1 MRIRSRIRGPKLRTK
16 LLLLAAILLFAPFLF
31 YTLLVEVE
39 TLLVDAQMNNQ
50 ISLANSVAILF
61 NNQKSL
67 FQDLPTEIDESK
79 DLIAQPLVGSVLL
92 DGKVLDW
99 NTPASVISRKFG
111 TDDGSFNLR
120 LGEQISHL
128 YGYVEIED
136 AEFVPRDPTIFNLDS
151 SDHLRVNY
159 LNQNGDLEE
168 VAFTFSRAGVASAYT
183 YLATQQGDDLD
194 PDENVGAFLA
204 ETATGVNIEFTI
216 PLNIIVDRSVFAVT
230 YVDVDVNP
238 VERSQTTTTQ
248 PTAAGLDY
256 FELVVYRSAAI
267 LEKIESLGFEDTRVM
282 IFDEMGRKRGESVLG
297 VNQEE
302 FLGNSDQSKN
312 IFERIG
318 GFFRRFYPGQAF
330 RDLSPDDA
338 EQRTIEVINSALNNE
353 PTKQKIVS
361 VSGAPAIIAAYP
373 IRAEGEVIGVA
384 VVQQNVE
391 DILRLLAGTLRTIV
405 VVSLVIFAILTIAL
419 LGYAIRLAYR
429 IQKLRS
435 TTARAIDEY
444 GRIKVSSLNVERN
457 TGDEIGEL
465 ARSIDAMLGRLTQ
478 HQTFLQR
485 MPRTLRHEINNP
497 LNTLSTSLENLRNTN
512 DPEEQQRYLQS
523 AQRGVVRIGRIVQ
536 NLSDAASLED
546 SLQDE
551 EFESV
556 DMLKLLKNYV
566 SNLENT
572 HKDIQ
577 FVLVCD
583 EQPAIAKVSDFH
595 VEQMLDKIIDNAIDF
610 HRHDSPI
617 SVLLQVG
624 TTHLRITVAN
634 RGPTLI
640 GDTAAVFDSLV
651 SMRDTQSTMH
661 FGLGLYVV
669 RVIVEYHGGR
679 VQAVNLDD
687 ESGVAITVDLPIAKD
702 GPGRTTE
709 DNELNSVASAP
720 R

>member
-16 LLLLAAILLFAPFLF
+16 LLLLAVILLFAPFLF

-39 TLLVDAQMNNQ
+39 SLLVDAQMNNQ

-67 FQDLPTEIDESK
+67 FQDLPSDVDESK
-79 DLIAQPLVGSVLL
+79 DLIAQPLGGNVLL
-92 DGKVLDW
+92 DGKALDW
-99 NTPASVISRKFG
+99 KTTEELVPRKFG
-111 TDDGSFNLR
+111 TDDGSFTIR
-120 LGEQISHL
+120 LGEQINHL
-128 YGYVEIED
+128 HGFLEIED
-136 AEFVPRDPTIFNLDS
+136 AEFVPRDPTVISLGS

-159 LNQNGDLEE
+159 LNSAGELAEI
-168 VAFTFSRAGVASAYT
+168 AFTFSRPGVATAYT
-183 YLATQQGDDLD
+183 YVVDQQ
-194 PDENVGAFLA
+194 DEDMVPNTYVGAFLA
-204 ETATGVNIEFTI
+204 ESETGVNIEFTI
-216 PLNIIVDRSVFAVT
+216 PLDIIGSHAIFAVT
-230 YVDVDVNP
+230 YVDFDLSKP
-238 VERSQTTTTQ
+238 IQRTTTR
-248 PTAAGLDY
+248 PTAEEDY

-267 LEKIESLGFEDTRVM
+267 IEKIGSLGFEDTQVM
-282 IFDEMGRKRGESVLG
+282 IFDAMGRKRGESVLG
-297 VNQEE
+297 VTLDE
-302 FLGNSDQSKN
+302 LIGSSGQSKN
-312 IFERIG
+312 VLQRIG
-318 GFFRRFYPGQAF
+318 SFFRRFYPGQAF
-330 RDLSPDDA
+330 RDLSLDDA
-338 EQRTIEVINSALNNE
+338 EQRITEVVAKALNNE
-353 PTKQKIVS
+353 PTKEKILS
-361 VSGAPAIIAAYP
+361 LAGTPAIIAAYP
-373 IRAEGEVIGVA
+373 IRAPGEVIGVA

-391 DILRLLAGTLRTIV
+391 DILKLLAGTLRTIV
-405 VVSLVIFAILTIAL
+405 VVSLIIFAIVTISL

-435 TTARAIDEY
+435 ITAQAIDEY
-444 GRIKVSSLNVERN
+444 GRIRVSSLNVERN

-465 ARSIDAMLGRLTQ
+465 ARSIDSMLGRLTQ

-497 LNTLSTSLENLRNTN
+497 LNTLSTSLENLRNTS

-523 AQRGVVRIGRIVQ
+523 AQRGVVRIGRIIQ

-546 SLQDE
+546 SLRNEQ
-551 EFESV
+551 FESV

-572 HKDIQ
+572 HKDSQ
-577 FVLVCD
+577 FVLICD
-583 EQPAIAKVSDFH
+583 EISAFASISDFH

-617 SVLLQVG
+617 SILLQVG
-624 TTHLRITVAN
+624 NSFLRITVAN

-640 GDTAAVFDSLV
+640 GDTASVFDSLV
-651 SMRDTQSTMH
+651 SMRAAQSTMH

-687 ESGVAITVDLPIAKD
+687 GSGVAITVDLPLTK
-702 GPGRTTE
+702 E
-709 DNELNSVASAP
+709 DHGKLSAANEPNNSAP
-720 R
+720 IAS

>member
-50 ISLANSVAILF
+50 ISLASSVAILF
-61 NNQKSL
+61 NNQRSL
-67 FQDLPTEIDESK
+67 FEDIPTDIDDSK
-79 DLIAQPLVGSVLL
+79 DLIAQPLIGNVLL
-92 DGKVLDW
+92 DGKDLDW
-99 NTPASVISRKFG
+99 NTTEEIVSREFG
-111 TDDGSFNLR
+111 TDDGAFTIR
-120 LGEQISHL
+120 LGEQINHL
-128 YGYVEIED
+128 HGYVEIKD
-136 AEFVPRDPTIFNLDS
+136 AEFVPRRPRIISLGS

-159 LNQNGDLEE
+159 LNQAGELAEI
-168 VAFTFSRAGVASAYT
+168 AFTFSGPGVATAYT
-183 YLATQQGDDLD
+183 YLADQQEDDLV
-194 PDENVGAFLA
+194 PDTDVGAFLA
-204 ETATGVNIEFTI
+204 ETTTGLNIEFTI
-216 PLNIIVDRSVFAVT
+216 PMDIFGNLSTFGVT
-230 YVDVDVNP
+230 YVDVDQNP
-238 VERSQTTTTQ
+238 TERIQRTTTE
-248 PTAAGLDY
+248 PTADLEF

-282 IFDEMGRKRGESVLG
+282 IFDVMGRKRGESVLG
-297 VNQEE
+297 VTQEE
-302 FLGNSDQSKN
+302 VFTNSNQSKN
-312 IFERIG
+312 VFQRIG

-330 RDLSPDDA
+330 RDLSLEDS
-338 EQRTIEVINSALNNE
+338 EQRTVEVINSAIKNE
-353 PTKQKIVS
+353 PTKQKILS
-361 VSGAPAIIAAYP
+361 VVGTPAIIAAYP
-373 IRAEGEVIGVA
+373 IRAQGEVIGVA

-391 DILRLLAGTLRTIV
+391 DILKLLAGTLRTIV
-405 VVSLVIFAILTIAL
+405 VISLVIFAILTISL
-419 LGYAIRLAYR
+419 LGYAVRLAYR

-457 TGDEIGEL
+457 AGDEIGEL

-497 LNTLSTSLENLRNTN
+497 LNTLSTSLENLRNTS
-512 DPEEQQRYLQS
+512 DPAEQQRYLQS

-546 SLQDE
+546 SLQNE
-551 EFESV
+551 ELESV
-556 DMLKLLKNYV
+556 DMLRLLKNYV

-577 FVLVCD
+577 FVLVCE
-583 EQPAIAKVSDFH
+583 EQSAIANVSDFH

-617 SVLLQVG
+617 SILLQVG
-624 TTHLRITVAN
+624 ATFLRITVAN
-634 RGPTLI
+634 RGPSLI
-640 GDTAAVFDSLV
+640 GDAAAVFDSLV

-679 VQAVNLDD
+679 VQAVNLEDG
-687 ESGVAITVDLPIAKD
+687 SGVAITVDLPLAKSA
-702 GPGRTTE
+702 PE
-709 DNELNSVASAP
+709 QPIEAYEPNSVSPANQ
-720 R
+720 

>member
-67 FQDLPTEIDESK
+67 FDDLPTEIDESK

-92 DGKVLDW
+92 DGKALDW
-99 NTPASVISRKFG
+99 KVTEEVVSRKFG
-111 TDDGSFNLR
+111 SEDCSFTLR
-120 LGEQISHL
+120 LGESINQLHGFL
-128 YGYVEIED
+128 EVED
-136 AEFVPRDPTIFNLDS
+136 ADFVPRDPTIISLES

-159 LNQNGDLEE
+159 INRDGDQEE
-168 VAFTFSRAGVASAYT
+168 IAFTFSRPGVASADT
-183 YLATQQGDDLD
+183 YLANKQGEDL
-194 PDENVGAFLA
+194 ELYAEVGAFLA
-204 ETATGVNIEFTI
+204 ETLNGVNIEFTI
-216 PLNIIVDRSVFAVT
+216 PMEIFGSLDIFAVT

-238 VERSQTTTTQ
+238 IGSSQRTTTQ
-248 PTAAGLDY
+248 PAADQEY
-256 FELVVYRSAAI
+256 FELVVYRSAPI
-267 LEKIESLGFEDTRVM
+267 IERIESLGFENTQVM
-282 IFDEMGRKRGESVLG
+282 IFDTMSRKRGESILG
-297 VNQEE
+297 AAQEDLFGGENQSRN
-302 FLGNSDQSKN
+302 FFQ
-312 IFERIG
+312 RIG

-330 RDLSPDDA
+330 RDLSLEDA
-338 EQRTIEVINSALNNE
+338 EQRTVEVINSALNNE
-353 PTKQKIVS
+353 PTKDKILS
-361 VSGAPAIIAAYP
+361 LSGAPAIIAAYP
-373 IRAEGEVIGVA
+373 IRAPGEVIGVA

-391 DILRLLAGTLRTIV
+391 DILKLLAGTLRTIV
-405 VVSLVIFAILTIAL
+405 VVSLVIFAILTVAL
-419 LGYAIRLAYR
+419 LGYSIRLAYR

-465 ARSIDAMLGRLTQ
+465 ARSIDSMLGRLTQ

-497 LNTLSTSLENLRNTN
+497 LNTLSTSLENLRSTN

-546 SLQDE
+546 SLQNE
-551 EFESV
+551 ELERV
-556 DMLKLLKNYV
+556 DMLRLLKSYV

-572 HKDIQ
+572 HKDVEFI
-577 FVLVCD
+577 LVCD
-583 EQPAIAKVSDFH
+583 EQSAIANVSDFH
-595 VEQMLDKIIDNAIDF
+595 IEQMLDKIIDNAIDF

-624 TTHLRITVAN
+624 TTSLRITVAN

-651 SMRDTQSTMH
+651 SMRGTQSTMH

-669 RVIVEYHGGR
+669 RVIVEYHGGT
-679 VQAVNLDD
+679 VQAVNLEDG
-687 ESGVAITVDLPIAKD
+687 SGVAITVDLPLAAVA
-702 GPGRTTE
+702 PE
-709 DNELNSVASAP
+709 QSSVASESNTVEP
-720 R
+720 EGH

>member
-79 DLIAQPLVGSVLL
+79 DLIAQPLKGSVLL

-99 NTPASVISRKFG
+99 NTPDSVISWKFG
-111 TDDGSFNLR
+111 SDDGSFNLR

-136 AEFVPRDPTIFNLDS
+136 AEFVPRDPTTFSLDA

-159 LNQNGDLEE
+159 LNEDGELAE

-183 YLATQQGDDLD
+183 YLANQQGDDLD

-216 PLNIIVDRSVFAVT
+216 PLNLIGDRSVFAVT
-230 YVDVDVNP
+230 YFDVDVTP
-238 VERSQTTTTQ
+238 IERSQTTTTQ
-248 PTAAGLDY
+248 PTVELDY

-267 LEKIESLGFEDTRVM
+267 LEKIESLGFEDTQVM
-282 IFDEMGRKRGESVLG
+282 IFDDMGRKRGESVLG
-297 VNQEE
+297 VNQAE
-302 FLGNSDQSKN
+302 FLGNSEQSKN
-312 IFERIG
+312 IFQRIG

-373 IRAEGEVIGVA
+373 IRAEGDVVGVA

-444 GRIKVSSLNVERN
+444 GRIQVSSLNVERN

-497 LNTLSTSLENLRNTN
+497 LNTLSTSLENLRNTS

-523 AQRGVVRIGRIVQ
+523 AQRGVARIGRIVQ

-546 SLQDE
+546 SLQNE

-583 EQPAIAKVSDFH
+583 EQPAIARVSDFH

-687 ESGVAITVDLPIAKD
+687 ESGVAITVDLPLAKD
-702 GPGRTTE
+702 GPGRTTDGKE
-709 DNELNSVASAP
+709 QSTVIPAV

>member
-16 LLLLAAILLFAPFLF
+16 LLLLAAVLLFTPFLF

-61 NNQKSL
+61 HNQKSL
-67 FQDLPTEIDESK
+67 FQDLPANIDESK

-99 NTPASVISRKFG
+99 KTSEDVISQKFG
-111 TDDGSFNLR
+111 SDDGSFTIR
-120 LGEQISHL
+120 LGEQINQLH
-128 YGYVEIED
+128 GFVEIED
-136 AEFVPRDPTIFNLDS
+136 TEFVPRDPTIISLGS

-159 LNQNGDLEE
+159 LNPAGELAE
-168 VAFTFSRAGVASAYT
+168 VAFTFSRPGVASAYT
-183 YLATQQGDDLD
+183 HLANQPGEDLV
-194 PDENVGAFLA
+194 PDTDVGAYLA

-216 PLNIIVDRSVFAVT
+216 PLDTFGNYSVFSVT
-230 YVDVDVNP
+230 YVDVDHDP
-238 VERSQTTTTQ
+238 SERSHQTTTL
-248 PTAAGLDY
+248 PTSEREY
-256 FELVVYRSAAI
+256 FELIVYRSAAI
-267 LEKIESLGFEDTRVM
+267 LEKIESLGFEDTHVM
-282 IFDEMGRKRGESVLG
+282 IFDEMGRKRGESLLG
-297 VNQEE
+297 VTQEE
-302 FLGNSDQSKN
+302 LFGNSGQTKN
-312 IFERIG
+312 VFQRIG

-330 RDLSPDDA
+330 QGLSPDDS
-338 EQRTIEVINSALNNE
+338 EQRTVEVINSALNNE
-353 PTKQKIVS
+353 PTKQTILS
-361 VSGAPAIIAAYP
+361 PSGTPTIIAAYP
-373 IRAEGEVIGVA
+373 IRAQEGVIGVA

-391 DILRLLAGTLRTIV
+391 DILKLLAGTLRTIV
-405 VVSLVIFAILTIAL
+405 VVSLVIFAILTISL

-435 TTARAIDEY
+435 TTARAIDDY

-465 ARSIDAMLGRLTQ
+465 ARSIDSMLGRLTQ

-497 LNTLSTSLENLRNTN
+497 LNTLSTSLENLRNTT
-512 DPEEQQRYLQS
+512 DPEEQQRYIQS

-536 NLSDAASLED
+536 NLADAASLED
-546 SLQDE
+546 SLQNE
-551 EFESV
+551 QFERV
-556 DMLKLLKNYV
+556 DMLRLLKNYV

-577 FVLVCD
+577 FVLVCE
-583 EQPAIAKVSDFH
+583 EQSAVARVSDFH

-617 SVLLQVG
+617 SILLQVG
-624 TTHLRITVAN
+624 TTFLRITVAN

-640 GDTAAVFDSLV
+640 GDTTAVFDSLV
-651 SMRDTQSTMH
+651 SMRGTQSTMH

-679 VQAVNLDD
+679 VHAVNLDD
-687 ESGVAITVDLPIAKD
+687 ESGVAITVDLPLEKAT
-702 GPGRTTE
+702 PEQPNEVLEPNPVAPTTH
-709 DNELNSVASAP
+709 
-720 R
+720 

>member
-50 ISLANSVAILF
+50 ISLANSVSILF

-67 FQDLPTEIDESK
+67 FEDLPTEIDESK
-79 DLIAQPLVGSVLL
+79 DLIAQPLFGNVLL

-99 NTPASVISRKFG
+99 KTTENVVSRKFG
-111 TDDGSFNLR
+111 SEDGSFTLR
-120 LGEQISHL
+120 LGEQINHL
-128 YGYVEIED
+128 HGFVEID
-136 AEFVPRDPTIFNLDS
+136 DIEFVPRDPTIINLES
-151 SDHLRVNY
+151 ADHLRVNY
-159 LNQNGDLEE
+159 LNQAGELAEI
-168 VAFTFSRAGVASAYT
+168 AFTFSRPGVATAYT
-183 YLATQQGDDLD
+183 YLADQQEDDLV
-194 PDENVGAFLA
+194 PDTDVGAFLR

-216 PLNIIVDRSVFAVT
+216 PMGIFGSLSVFAVT
-230 YVDVDVNP
+230 YVDVDVEP
-238 VERSQTTTTQ
+238 TERIQRTTTE
-248 PTAAGLDY
+248 PTADIEF

-267 LEKIESLGFEDTRVM
+267 LEKIDSLGFEDTQVM
-282 IFDEMGRKRGESVLG
+282 IFDDMGRKRGESVLG
-297 VNQEE
+297 VTQEE
-302 FLGNSDQSKN
+302 LFGSSAQSKN
-312 IFERIG
+312 VFQRIG

-330 RDLSPDDA
+330 RNLSLEDT
-338 EQRTIEVINSALNNE
+338 EQRTLEVINRALNNE
-353 PTKQKIVS
+353 PTKQKILS
-361 VSGAPAIIAAYP
+361 SSGTPAIIASYP
-373 IRAEGEVIGVA
+373 IRAQGEVIGVA

-391 DILRLLAGTLRTIV
+391 DILQLLAGTLRTIV
-405 VVSLVIFAILTIAL
+405 VVSLVIFVVLTISL

-444 GRIKVSSLNVERN
+444 GRIKVSSLNVEHN
-457 TGDEIGEL
+457 AGDEIGEL

-497 LNTLSTSLENLRNTN
+497 LNTLSTSLENLRNTSE
-512 DPEEQQRYLQS
+512 PEEQQRYLQS

-546 SLQDE
+546 SLQNE
-551 EFESV
+551 KFESV
-556 DMLKLLKNYV
+556 DVLQLIKNYV

-577 FVLVCD
+577 FVLIC
-583 EQPAIAKVSDFH
+583 EEHSAIANVSDFH

-610 HRHDSPI
+610 HRQDSPI
-617 SVLLQVG
+617 SILLQVG
-624 TTHLRITVAN
+624 AEFLRITVAN

-640 GDTAAVFDSLV
+640 GDAVAVFDSLV
-651 SMRDTQSTMH
+651 SMRGAQSTMH

-687 ESGVAITVDLPIAKD
+687 GSGVAITVDLPLAKAAPD
-702 GPGRTTE
+702 QGIEATNQTTVSPV
-709 DNELNSVASAP
+709 DQ
-720 R
+720 

>member
-50 ISLANSVAILF
+50 ISLASSVAILF
-61 NNQKSL
+61 NNQRSL
-67 FQDLPTEIDESK
+67 FEDIPTDIDESK
-79 DLIAQPLVGSVLL
+79 DLIAQPLIGNVLS
-92 DGKVLDW
+92 DGKDLDW
-99 NTPASVISRKFG
+99 NTTEEIVSREFG
-111 TDDGSFNLR
+111 IGDGSFTLR
-120 LGEQISHL
+120 LGEQINHL
-128 YGYVEIED
+128 HGFVEID
-136 AEFVPRDPTIFNLDS
+136 DTEFVPRGRGIISLNT
-151 SDHLRVNY
+151 SDHLLVIY
-159 LNQNGDLEE
+159 LNQAEE
-168 VAFTFSRAGVASAYT
+168 LAEIAFTFSGPGVATAYT
-183 YLATQQGDDLD
+183 HLADQEEGDLV
-194 PDENVGAFLA
+194 PDTDVGAFLA

-216 PLNIIVDRSVFAVT
+216 PMEIFGDFSKFAVT
-230 YVDVDVNP
+230 YVDVDIEP
-238 VERSQTTTTQ
+238 TERIQSTTTQ
-248 PTAAGLDY
+248 PTADLEF

-282 IFDEMGRKRGESVLG
+282 IFDDMGRKRGESVLG
-297 VNQEE
+297 GTQEE
-302 FLGNSDQSKN
+302 LFANSIQSKN
-312 IFERIG
+312 IFQRIG
-318 GFFRRFYPGQAF
+318 GFFRRFDPGQVF
-330 RDLSPDDA
+330 RGLSLEDT
-338 EQRTIEVINSALNNE
+338 EQRTVEVINSALKNE
-353 PTKQKIVS
+353 PTKQKILS
-361 VSGAPAIIAAYP
+361 VTGMPAIIAAYP
-373 IRAEGEVIGVA
+373 IRAQGEVIGVA

-391 DILRLLAGTLRTIV
+391 DILKLLAGTLRTIV
-405 VVSLVIFAILTIAL
+405 VVSLVIFAILTVSL

-457 TGDEIGEL
+457 AGDEIGEL

-497 LNTLSTSLENLRNTN
+497 LNTLSTSLENLRNTS

-546 SLQDE
+546 SLQNE
-551 EFESV
+551 ELESV
-556 DMLKLLKNYV
+556 DMLRLLKNYV

-577 FVLVCD
+577 FVLDCE
-583 EQPAIAKVSDFH
+583 EQAAIANVSDFH

-617 SVLLQVG
+617 SILLQVG
-624 TTHLRITVAN
+624 AKFLRITVAN
-634 RGPTLI
+634 RGPTLV

-651 SMRDTQSTMH
+651 SMRGAQSTMH

-687 ESGVAITVDLPIAKD
+687 GSGVAITVDLPLARAAPEQPKKA
-702 GPGRTTE
+702 
-709 DNELNSVASAP
+709 NEPNTITAEKQ
-720 R
+720 

>member
-50 ISLANSVAILF
+50 ISLASSVAILF

-67 FQDLPTEIDESK
+67 FDDLPTDVDESK

-92 DGKVLDW
+92 DGKDLDW
-99 NTPASVISRKFG
+99 NTTEEKISREFG
-111 TDDGSFNLR
+111 TDDGSFTIR
-120 LGEQISHL
+120 LGEQINHL
-128 YGYVEIED
+128 HGYVEIED
-136 AEFVPRDPTIFNLDS
+136 AEFVPRDPRIISLDS

-159 LNQNGDLEE
+159 SSQAGELAEI
-168 VAFTFSRAGVASAYT
+168 AFTFSSPGVATAYT
-183 YLATQQGDDLD
+183 YLADQQGDDLV
-194 PDENVGAFLA
+194 PDTDVGAFLA
-204 ETATGVNIEFTI
+204 ETSTGVNIEFTI
-216 PLNIIVDRSVFAVT
+216 PMDIFGDFSIFGVT
-230 YVDVDVNP
+230 YVDVDFEP
-238 VERSQTTTTQ
+238 TERIQSTTTQ
-248 PTAAGLDY
+248 PTADREF

-267 LEKIESLGFEDTRVM
+267 LEKIEALGFEDTRVM
-282 IFDEMGRKRGESVLG
+282 IYDDMGRKRGESVLG
-297 VNQEE
+297 MTQEE
-302 FLGNSDQSKN
+302 LFVDSNQSKN
-312 IFERIG
+312 FFQRVG

-330 RDLSPDDA
+330 RDLSLEDA
-338 EQRTIEVINSALNNE
+338 EQRTIEVINSALKNE
-353 PTKQKIVS
+353 PTKQKILS
-361 VSGAPAIIAAYP
+361 VAGTPAIIAAYP
-373 IRAEGEVIGVA
+373 IRAQGEVIGVA

-391 DILRLLAGTLRTIV
+391 DILKLLAGTLRTIV
-405 VVSLVIFAILTIAL
+405 VVSLVIFAILTISL

-444 GRIKVSSLNVERN
+444 GRIKVSSLNVEHDA
-457 TGDEIGEL
+457 GDEIGEL

-497 LNTLSTSLENLRNTN
+497 LNTLSTSLENLRNTS
-512 DPEEQQRYLQS
+512 DPDEQQRYLQS

-546 SLQDE
+546 SLQNE

-556 DMLKLLKNYV
+556 DVLRLIKNYV

-577 FVLVCD
+577 FVLLCE
-583 EQPAIAKVSDFH
+583 EQSAIAKISDFH

-617 SVLLQVG
+617 SILLQVG
-624 TTHLRITVAN
+624 AEFLRITVAN

-640 GDTAAVFDSLV
+640 GDAAAVFDSLV
-651 SMRDTQSTMH
+651 SMRGAQSTMH

-687 ESGVAITVDLPIAKD
+687 GSGVAITVDLPLAKD
-702 GPGRTTE
+702 APEKLAEANKPNT
-709 DNELNSVASAP
+709 VSAAN
-720 R
+720 